1 MLKVTLSE
9 IPISLNNKLIYA
21 FKQESNKI
29 IEIVNVCF
37 NIKYKKNWIAILRY
51 DNYHGYMHRHT
62 LISLDDKTETID
74 TKGVKQ
80 KGTNKRLLS
89 WAINDIK
96 NNYIHY
102 KKKVILRS
110 SKKINKK
117 ISIDFY

>member
-1 MLKVTLSE
+1 
-9 IPISLNNKLIYA
+9 
-21 FKQESNKI
+21 
-29 IEIVNVCF
+29 
-37 NIKYKKNWIAILRY
+37 
-51 DNYHGYMHRHT
+51 MHRHT
-62 LISLDDKTETID
+62 LVSLDDKTETID